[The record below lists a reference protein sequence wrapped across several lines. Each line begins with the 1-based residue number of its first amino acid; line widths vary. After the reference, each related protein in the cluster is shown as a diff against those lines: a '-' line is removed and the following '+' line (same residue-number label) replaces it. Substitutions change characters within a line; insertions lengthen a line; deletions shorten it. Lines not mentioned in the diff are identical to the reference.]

1 MRVAVNVRIWGLKML
16 FFVVIGSKRSRP
28 IQSDIKVI
36 SLSHWVTDYDIT
48 RQNRAYDQ
56 RIKTRLLL
64 RLLSWRDTI
73 MLGILVIVSINAEP
87 FALVTRGEHE
97 KIGILDGL
105 ISCSKYKNIV
115 FYTLMIE
122 HILTRY
128 IDLHTSMI
136 SFARPLWL
144 DRGLGEIRQSQ
155 KRLFWASAEGWQF
168 FTHALSPH
176 FTKSDFKL

>member
-1 MRVAVNVRIWGLKML
+1 ML
-16 FFVVIGSKRSRP
+16 FFVGIGSKRSRP
-28 IQSDIKVI
+28 IQFDIKVI
-36 SLSHWVTDYDIT
+36 SLSHRVTDYDIT

-56 RIKTRLLL
+56 RIETRLLP

-115 FYTLMIE
+115 FYT
-122 HILTRY
+122 Y
-128 IDLHTSMI
+128 
-136 SFARPLWL
+136 
-144 DRGLGEIRQSQ
+144 DR
-155 KRLFWASAEGWQF
+155 
-168 FTHALSPH
+168 TH
-176 FTKSDFKL
+176 FD